1 MFHLTIVIKNLNYD
15 SAIEF
20 ALPLIQANPPE
31 ISGNL
36 MVKGAVNK
44 LINSRPS
51 TVKGIL
57 GLIPEFIKANII
69 VNSVNNNHIKIE
81 NVLQNLVVK
90 NGLSLQTANIKIS
103 RLDGTRNFNLNAD
116 FNSINYI
123 SFIKKFLPMLKLDS
137 VQNEMNKY
145 LNLFL
150 PVLFNKLD
158 DVEKIVNAIDDS
170 EKERFIAFMV
180 NKNSIKIID
189 AIYPLIGKKGLQF
202 SIDSLSLETSK

>member
-1 MFHLTIVIKNLNYD
+1 MFHLNVFISNLNYKSVISFAD
-15 SAIEF
+15 SLLKDK
-20 ALPLIQANPPE
+20 LP
-31 ISGNL
+31 
-36 MVKGAVNK
+36 KG
-44 LINSRPS
+44 L
-51 TVKGIL
+51 L
-57 GLIPEFIKANII
+57 GFIPEFMKANII
-69 VNSVNNNHIKIE
+69 VNSINNNHIKIE
-81 NVLQNLVVK
+81 NALQSFVEKNEISFQVENLK
-90 NGLSLQTANIKIS
+90 MS
-103 RLDGTRNFNLNAD
+103 RLDGTRNFTLNID
-116 FNSINYI
+116 IHSLDYL

-202 SIDSLSLETSK
+202 SIDSLSLEASKE